1 MPEELDAPVFLS
13 WEDYRDIAVRRRWWI
28 LLSLFLVWA
37 AVWGVS
43 WFLPAKYQSE
53 SLILVEQQKVPDQYV
68 VPNVNTNLQVRLQN
82 LTEQILSRT
91 RLQDTIDRLHLSYG
105 GLGAGDP
112 VEQMRNDI
120 NIELVS
126 APDHP
131 GEYTAFKMRYSA
143 GSPTLAQRVNTEL
156 TSLFIAENVNVQR
169 QLSENTTDFL
179 KAQLADARASMAEQ
193 EEKVAAFKAKHLG
206 ELPTQLES
214 NMQILAGLQN
224 QLQSAQQ
231 TMDAARQQKLYLE
244 SLLQQ
249 YQSAETDLGEV
260 NSMGGPHRTLEA
272 ELADLRSRY
281 TDGHPDVIALKQK
294 IAQAEQMK
302 KQRDSEMAGNQ
313 KDGTKA
319 GGVDS
324 AASLDAQGG
333 TSSPMMQVQSQLK
346 ANQLEISNIQKH
358 EKELESQISGY
369 QARLNLTPQTEQELT
384 SISRGY
390 EESKTNYN
398 SLLQKQMQSQLATSL
413 EHRQQGEQFRVIDP
427 PSLPNKP
434 WAPNHLR
441 FSLGGLLAG
450 LCVGLGLTIALELTN
465 VCVRQEKDLEGVVPV
480 GILVGIPHLSTPS
493 EELGRVREWWT
504 ELGTATALVLMIVLG
519 NLYSL
524 YKG

>member
-1 MPEELDAPVFLS
+1 MSEELDAPVFLS
-13 WEDYRDIAVRRRWWI
+13 WEDYWAIVVRRRWWI
-28 LLSLFLVWA
+28 LLPLFLVWA
-37 AVWGVS
+37 AVWGGS

-53 SLILVEQQKVPDQYV
+53 ALILVEQQKVPDQYV
-68 VPNVNTNLQVRLQN
+68 VPNVNMNLQVRLQN

-105 GLGAGDP
+105 GLGTGDP

-131 GEYTAFKMRYSA
+131 GEYTSFKMRYST
-143 GSPTLAQRVNTEL
+143 GSPELAQRVNSEL

-179 KAQLADARASMAEQ
+179 EAQLADARASMAEQ
-193 EEKVAAFKAKHLG
+193 EAKVAAFKAKHLG

-244 SLLQQ
+244 SLFQQ
-249 YQSAETDLGEV
+249 YRSAETDLGEA
-260 NSMGGPHRTLEA
+260 NSMGGPHRTLES
-272 ELADLRSRY
+272 ELAELRSRY
-281 TDGHPDVIALKQK
+281 TEGHPDVIALKQK
-294 IAQAEQMK
+294 IAQAEQLK
-302 KQRDSEMAGNQ
+302 KQRDGELAANQ
-313 KDGTKA
+313 KDGTTA
-319 GGVDS
+319 GGVDT
-324 AASLDAQGG
+324 AAGLDTQGG
-333 TSSPMMQVQSQLK
+333 SPMMQVQSQLK

-427 PSLPNKP
+427 PSLPTKP

-441 FSLGGLLAG
+441 FSLGGVLAG
-450 LCVGLGLTIALELTN
+450 ICVGLGLTIALELTN

-493 EELGRVREWWT
+493 EERDRVRKWWK
-504 ELGTATALVLMIVLG
+504 ELGAATVLVFMIVLG
-519 NLYSL
+519 NLYAF

>member
-1 MPEELDAPVFLS
+1 
-13 WEDYRDIAVRRRWWI
+13 
-28 LLSLFLVWA
+28 
-37 AVWGVS
+37 
-43 WFLPAKYQSE
+43 
-53 SLILVEQQKVPDQYV
+53 LVEQQKVPDQYV
-68 VPNVNTNLQVRLQN
+68 VPNVNTNLQQRLQN

-91 RLQDTIDRLHLSYG
+91 RLQDTIDRLHLYPRHD
-105 GLGAGDP
+105 GLSPGDP
-112 VEQMRNDI
+112 VEQMRDDI

-126 APDHP
+126 APNHP

-143 GSPTLAQRVNTEL
+143 GSPELAQRVNSEL

-179 KAQLADARASMAEQ
+179 EAQLADARTSMAEQ
-193 EEKVAAFKAKHLG
+193 EAKVAAFKAKHLG

-249 YQSAETDLGEV
+249 YRSADTSLGGV
-260 NSMGGPHRTLEA
+260 NRMGGTPRTLDEMR
-272 ELADLRSRY
+272 LTLQDLRSQY
-281 TDGHPDVIALKQK
+281 TDVHPDVIALKQK
-294 IAQAEQMK
+294 IAQAEQLK
-302 KQRDSEMAGNQ
+302 KQRESEFAANQ
-313 KDGTKA
+313 KDGTTA
-319 GGVDS
+319 GGVDT
-324 AASLDAQGG
+324 AALLDAHGG
-333 TSSPMMQVQSQLK
+333 SPSPIMQVQSQLK

-358 EKELESQISGY
+358 EKELESQISRY
-369 QARLNLTPQTEQELT
+369 QARLNLTPETEQELT

-413 EHRQQGEQFRVIDP
+413 EHRQQGEQFRIIDP
-427 PSLPNKP
+427 PSLPKKP

-441 FSLGGLLAG
+441 FSWGGLLAG
-450 LCVGLGLTIALELTN
+450 ISVGLGLTILLELTN
-465 VCVRQEKDLEGVVPV
+465 VCVRQEKDLEGIVPV
-480 GILVGIPHLSTPS
+480 SVLVGIPHLSTPS
-493 EELGRVREWWT
+493 EERDRVREWWT
-504 ELGTATALVLMIVLG
+504 ELGAATVLIIMIVLG
-519 NLYSL
+519 NLYAF